1 MESRVARGAFG
12 RFGAMTLLM
21 VAVLLV
27 GGTTVADATPRAS
40 HVLLASQPK
49 KHSKKKKSAKPK
61 AATLAAAAAW
71 LTLGP
76 DAKLIAQGT
85 PQQLTDPTS
94 PIVQQVTSLA
104 SGLSFQG
111 LAQAMY
117 ARTPDPSIT
126 TVPIGNYI
134 LKVVVFGS
142 AADAAKFRDADAAQ
156 VTGRGALKQVDTVPN
171 GVVLDDGQ
179 GHVNAMFTINNA
191 VADLRIGVSESQPG
205 AGVAEVKQLANM
217 IVANSKKS

>member
-1 MESRVARGAFG
+1 MESRVVRGAFG
-12 RFGAMTLLM
+12 RFGAMAMLM

-27 GGTTVADATPRAS
+27 GGTTAADATPRAS
-40 HVLLASQPK
+40 HVSFASQPK
-49 KHSKKKKSAKPK
+49 KNSKKKHSAKPK

-71 LTLGP
+71 LTLRP
-76 DAKLIAQGT
+76 DAQLIAQGA

-94 PIVQQVTSLA
+94 PIVQQVTALTN
-104 SGLSFQG
+104 GLSFKG

-117 ARTPDPSIT
+117 ARTPDPAVT

-156 VTGRGALKQVDTVPN
+156 VTGRGALKQVGTVPN
-171 GVVLDDGQ
+171 GVVLDDGE
-179 GHVNAMFTINNA
+179 GHINAMFTINNA

-205 AGVAEVKQLANM
+205 AGVTEIKQLANM
-217 IVANSKKS
+217 IVANSKTS